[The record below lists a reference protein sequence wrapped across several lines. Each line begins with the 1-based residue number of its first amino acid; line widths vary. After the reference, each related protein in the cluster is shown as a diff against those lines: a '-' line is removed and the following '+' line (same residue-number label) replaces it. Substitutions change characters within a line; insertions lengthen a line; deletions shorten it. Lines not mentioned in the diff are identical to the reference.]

1 VTYVCVGV
9 CSRFMNEDHEQDEYG
24 DDDDD
29 DEDFSSNDK
38 LATDA
43 ETM

>member
-1 VTYVCVGV
+1 
-9 CSRFMNEDHEQDEYG
+9 MNEDHEQDEYG

>member
-1 VTYVCVGV
+1 
-9 CSRFMNEDHEQDEYG
+9 MNEDHEQDEYG
-24 DDDDD
+24 DDDE

-38 LATDA
+38 VATDA